1 MGFELD
7 FLPAVKTDLRDISA
21 WYDGQKEGLGDDFAD
36 AFIATLPILRTNP
49 ATFACCYRDF
59 RHVMI
64 ERFPYAIYFR
74 IVGVRVEVFRIYH
87 GARSQAALRKSLRD
101 FLP

>member
-1 MGFELD
+1 
-7 FLPAVKTDLRDISA
+7 
-21 WYDGQKEGLGDDFAD
+21 
-36 AFIATLPILRTNP
+36 
-49 ATFACCYRDF
+49 
-59 RHVMI
+59 MI

-74 IVGVRVEVFRIYH
+74 IAGLRVEVFRIYH

>member
-49 ATFACCYRDF
+49 AATATSA
-59 RHVMI
+59 M
-64 ERFPYAIYFR
+64 
-74 IVGVRVEVFRIYH
+74 
-87 GARSQAALRKSLRD
+87 
-101 FLP
+101 